1 MPHTVSAAKRLR
13 QSLERRTRNR
23 DRTTEL
29 KTIRKQFL
37 RALHDGKVD
46 DAKGLYQRLSQRLD
60 QASSLKVIHKNAAAR
75 VKSRMAAKLITPETS
90 AKPVKAARVAKPSE
104 AKPGAAK
111 SGAAKSGAAKPTAKP
126 AK

>member
-23 DRTTEL
+23 NRTTEL
-29 KTIRKQFL
+29 KTIGKQFL

-46 DAKGLYQRLSQRLD
+46 DAKGLYNRLSQRLD

-75 VKSRMAAKLITPETS
+75 VKARLAKKLS
-90 AKPVKAARVAKPSE
+90 APQP
-104 AKPGAAK
+104 
-111 SGAAKSGAAKPTAKP
+111 AAKPASKPAAKAAKPAAKP